1 MIVDD
6 DTSIRAILAE
16 QLREAGLQVVE
27 ATSADAAW
35 TYLLAGASG
44 DVIFIDIRMPGSMDG
59 VELALRA
66 KDEYPDIPV
75 ILTREPPR
83 HHPSMIIVSLA
94 SPTTF
99 HTWHRS

>member
-1 MIVDD
+1 
-6 DTSIRAILAE
+6 
-16 QLREAGLQVVE
+16 VVE

-35 TYLLAGASG
+35 TYLLAGASV

-75 ILTREPPR
+75 ILT
-83 HHPSMIIVSLA
+83 SGA
-94 SPTTF
+94 SPPPSVDD
-99 HTWHRS
+99 HRFIGKPYDVSYVASVLADYLL